1 MGLVR
6 EAGAGNRDL
15 GLASCNCDDN
25 LRNNCIYI
33 PSIKQRDLESTTTYS
48 PTPSSNTQ
56 LSGSRLQYVG
66 PPSFQVPQACLV
78 EQCQHQDSRRLCRRS
93 SGRHPTAANLSVPSS
108 SPLSQFSLGF
118 YILIDCAV
126 WSASGRNP
134 SQPPVH
140 ITFVDWI
147 PGICSALGMLVINSI
162 DKSRLSADSFSYS
175 GNGVAWKARLVLFLG
190 FALLAG
196 GLAGSVTVLVL
207 KYVVREYALP
217 TLWMGIGNVVA
228 NGLVM
233 LR

>member
-1 MGLVR
+1 M
-6 EAGAGNRDL
+6 
-15 GLASCNCDDN
+15 
-25 LRNNCIYI
+25 RNGSD
-33 PSIKQRDLESTTTYS
+33 P
-48 PTPSSNTQ
+48 PT
-56 LSGSRLQYVG
+56 
-66 PPSFQVPQACLV
+66 
-78 EQCQHQDSRRLCRRS
+78 
-93 SGRHPTAANLSVPSS
+93 
-108 SPLSQFSLGF
+108 
-118 YILIDCAV
+118 
-126 WSASGRNP
+126 
-134 SQPPVH
+134 H

-207 KYVVREYALP
+207 KYVVREYVWP
-217 TLWMGIGNVVA
+217 TLWMGVGNVVA